1 MSSSRVGLQKS
12 WRKIDMPGQGRQ
24 GRSDA
29 FQRKA
34 RREGYRARSTYKL
47 KDIQKRSKIFKT
59 GDKVLDL
66 GAAPGGWSQV
76 ALEFIGEEGKLVGVD
91 LQHILPLKGALFLQG
106 DLREKEIRDKLHEL
120 MPKADVVI
128 SDMSPNLSGNYSVDQ
143 ARSVELSS
151 LALEIAAE
159 RMASAFVVKVFEG
172 ADFQEYRKAVIDEFG
187 SVRTLSPEASRKQS
201 SEVYLI
207 AKRKRR

>member
-1 MSSSRVGLQKS
+1 
-12 WRKIDMPGQGRQ
+12 MPGQGRQ

-91 LQHILPLKGALFLQG
+91 LQHILPLKGALFIQG
-106 DLREKEIRDKLHEL
+106 DLREKEVRDKLHEL

>member
-1 MSSSRVGLQKS
+1 
-12 WRKIDMPGQGRQ
+12 MPGQGRQ

-47 KDIQKRSKIFKT
+47 KDIQKRSKIFKN

-91 LQHILPLKGALFLQG
+91 LQHILPLAGAIFIQG
-106 DLREKEIRDKLHEL
+106 DLRESETREQLQEL

-159 RMASAFVVKVFEG
+159 RKASAFVVKVFEG
-172 ADFQEYRKAVIDEFG
+172 VDFQEYRKAVIDEFG

>member
-1 MSSSRVGLQKS
+1 
-12 WRKIDMPGQGRQ
+12 MPGQGRQ

-34 RREGYRARSTYKL
+34 RREGYRARSAYKL
-47 KDIQKRSKIFKT
+47 MDIQKRSKIFKK
-59 GDKVLDL
+59 GSIVLDL

-76 ALEFIGEEGKLVGVD
+76 ALEFMEEEGKLVGVD
-91 LQHILPLKGALFLQG
+91 LQHILPLKGATFIQG
-106 DLREKEIRDKLHEL
+106 DLRDKDIREELQKLI
-120 MPKADVVI
+120 PKADVVI
-128 SDMSPNLSGNYSVDQ
+128 SDMSPNLSGNYSIDQ

-159 RMASAFVVKVFEG
+159 RNAQSFVVKVFEG
-172 ADFQEYRKAVIDEFG
+172 SDFQEFRKAVKAEFG

>member
-1 MSSSRVGLQKS
+1 
-12 WRKIDMPGQGRQ
+12 MPGQGRQ

-34 RREGYRARSTYKL
+34 RREGYRARSAYKL
-47 KDIQKRSKIFKT
+47 MDIQKRSKIFKK
-59 GDKVLDL
+59 GSIVLDL

-76 ALEFIGEEGKLVGVD
+76 ALEFMEEEGKLVGVD
-91 LQHILPLKGALFLQG
+91 LQHILPLKGATFIQG
-106 DLREKEIRDKLHEL
+106 DLRDKDIREELQKLI
-120 MPKADVVI
+120 PKADVVI
-128 SDMSPNLSGNYSVDQ
+128 SDMSPNLSGTYSIDQ

-159 RMASAFVVKVFEG
+159 RNAQSFVVKVFEG
-172 ADFQEYRKAVIDEFG
+172 SDFQEFRKAVKAEFG

>member
-1 MSSSRVGLQKS
+1 
-12 WRKIDMPGQGRQ
+12 MPGQGRR

-29 FQRKA
+29 FQRRA
-34 RREGYRARSTYKL
+34 RREGYRARSAYKL
-47 KDIQKRSKIFKT
+47 MDIQKKSKIFRKADT
-59 GDKVLDL
+59 VLDL

-76 ALEFIGEEGKLVGVD
+76 ALEHVGDDGKLVGVD
-91 LQHILPLKGALFLQG
+91 LQHVLPLKGAQFIQG
-106 DLREKEIRDKLHEL
+106 DLRELETRNKLENL
-120 MPKADVVI
+120 LPRADVVI

-143 ARSVELSS
+143 ARSVELSL

-159 RMASAFVVKVFEG
+159 RKAKSFVCKVFEG
-172 ADFQEYRKAVIDEFG
+172 SDFQEFRKEVIDEFG

-207 AKRKRR
+207 AKRKYR

>member
-1 MSSSRVGLQKS
+1 
-12 WRKIDMPGQGRQ
+12 MPGQGRQ
-24 GRSDA
+24 GRTDA

-34 RREGYRARSTYKL
+34 RREGYRARSAYKL
-47 KDIQKRSKIFKT
+47 MDIQKRSNIFKK
-59 GDKVLDL
+59 GSIVLDL

-76 ALEFIGEEGKLVGVD
+76 ALEFMEEEGKLVGVD
-91 LQHILPLKGALFLQG
+91 LQHILPLKGATFIQG
-106 DLREKEIRDKLHEL
+106 DLRDKDIREELQKLI
-120 MPKADVVI
+120 PKADVVI
-128 SDMSPNLSGNYSVDQ
+128 SDMSPNLSGTYSIDQ

-159 RMASAFVVKVFEG
+159 RNAQSFVVKVFEG
-172 ADFQEYRKAVIDEFG
+172 SDFQEFRKAVKAEFG

-207 AKRKRR
+207 AKRKYR

>member
-1 MSSSRVGLQKS
+1 
-12 WRKIDMPGQGRQ
+12 MPGQGRQ

-66 GAAPGGWSQV
+66 GAAPGGGSQV

-91 LQHILPLKGALFLQG
+91 LQHILPLKGALFIQG

-159 RMASAFVVKVFEG
+159 RKSSAFVVKVFEG

>member
-1 MSSSRVGLQKS
+1 
-12 WRKIDMPGQGRQ
+12 MPGQGRR

-29 FQRKA
+29 FQRRA
-34 RREGYRARSTYKL
+34 RREGYRARSAYKL
-47 KDIQKRSKIFKT
+47 MDIQKKSKIFRKADT
-59 GDKVLDL
+59 VLDL

-76 ALEFIGEEGKLVGVD
+76 ALEHVGDDGKLVGVD
-91 LQHILPLKGALFLQG
+91 LQHVLPLKGAQFIQG
-106 DLREKEIRDKLHEL
+106 DLRELETRNEL
-120 MPKADVVI
+120 ENLLPRADVVI

-151 LALEIAAE
+151 LALDIASE
-159 RMASAFVVKVFEG
+159 RKANSFVVKVFEG
-172 ADFQEYRKAVIDEFG
+172 SDFQDFREAVIDEFG

-207 AKRKRR
+207 AKRKR